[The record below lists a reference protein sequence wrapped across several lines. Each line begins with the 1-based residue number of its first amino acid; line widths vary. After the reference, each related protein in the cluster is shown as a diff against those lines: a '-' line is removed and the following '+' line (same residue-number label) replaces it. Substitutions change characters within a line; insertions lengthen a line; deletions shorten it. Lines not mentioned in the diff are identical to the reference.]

1 MIRSYKVNKN
11 PTGLANIN
19 RIRTTDVDKKIWEY
33 LKRYQSEVFVKKK
46 LVKEITTNTGYIT
59 QKSKQIA
66 ATLVQS
72 EKYFILAKS
81 SSLETSPL
89 LLYYGM
95 VGLAKCLIL
104 SGDNEYTLDYSNA
117 ANKHHRHHGLHFGA
131 DTPAEKAIRDGNS
144 LLKEFCTVSS
154 NTSRLGLFNLFR
166 QCYSNTE
173 IANNTK
179 INVLTLLSYVP
190 ELHTDYYSQLKKK
203 PRTWGCHSH
212 FGVSTLGGSDQLI
225 EFMDYYFHFQKR
237 GNEEYRATL
246 KRCFPSTRTLYN
258 QEGTAEDKFRLISPA
273 TSIDDHIY
281 VSDLLTLEQYAF
293 MTEQGYSF
301 SDFDIHFLLMY
312 ILSNLVR
319 YKQDKWAD
327 LISRKNN
334 NDIFLI
340 DSFIN
345 VVITKFPWLV
355 LRELD
360 NYNYTF
366 IGQVATFG

>member
-1 MIRSYKVNKN
+1 MIRNYKVNKN
-11 PTGLANIN
+11 PVRLANVN
-19 RIRTTDVDKKIWEY
+19 RIRTTDVDKKVWDY

-46 LVKEITTNTGYIT
+46 LKREVVNNTGLIT
-59 QKSKQIA
+59 KKSQQIA

-72 EKYFILAKS
+72 EKYFVLAKS
-81 SSLETSPL
+81 SSLEISPL

-131 DTPAEKAIRDGNS
+131 DTPAEKIIRDGNS

-154 NTSRLGLFNLFR
+154 SSSRLGLYNLFR
-166 QCYSNTE
+166 QCYSDTNV
-173 IANNTK
+173 AHNTK
-179 INVLTLLSYVP
+179 VDVLTLLSYVP
-190 ELHTDYYSQLKKK
+190 ELHTDYYSQLNKK

-212 FGVSTLGGSDQLI
+212 FGISSLDGTDQLI
-225 EFMDYYFHFQKR
+225 ELKDYYYHFQKR
-237 GNEEYRATL
+237 GNEGYEATI
-246 KRCFPSTRTLYN
+246 KRCFPTTETQYSH
-258 QEGTAEDKFRLISPA
+258 EGTFEDTFRLNNPA
-273 TSIDDHIY
+273 SSIDDYIY
-281 VSDLLTLEQYAF
+281 VSDLITLEQYAF
-293 MTEQGYSF
+293 MKEQGYSF
-301 SDFDIHFLLMY
+301 SDFDVHFLLMY

-327 LISRKNN
+327 LISRKKN

-340 DSFIN
+340 DSFMN
-345 VVITKFPWLV
+345 VALTKFPWLI

-366 IGQVATFG
+366 IGQVATLG